1 MFNIRVTYEHTKRVQ
16 NNRTKRLTMALY
28 TDTYNTTCTHI
39 PLVRYFIKPPL

>member
-28 TDTYNTTCTHI
+28 TDTHNI
-39 PLVRYFIKPPL
+39 PLVRYFIEPPL